1 MSYEL
6 LPNPGVKIAI
16 FRDTR
21 FPFGAFRTLEM
32 RMPINFCAYNSCYLY
47 LFKFNSA
54 MCRVIASLFS

>member
-32 RMPINFCAYNSCYLY
+32 RMPINFCAYNSCYLIS
-47 LFKFNSA
+47 LQVQFNHVSRH
-54 MCRVIASLFS
+54 RVIV